1 MIFGRITSCIWGS
14 ASFVGSGSGV
24 SVTPS
29 RQLHSVSTGYAEG
42 LSICPTQFLHEQLA
56 SASPDLLR
64 SMLTTFINTLMPA
77 EADAVCG
84 ADYRESSPDRTNTRT
99 ELIASDASAA

>member
-1 MIFGRITSCIWGS
+1 
-14 ASFVGSGSGV
+14 
-24 SVTPS
+24 
-29 RQLHSVSTGYAEG
+29 
-42 LSICPTQFLHEQLA
+42 
-56 SASPDLLR
+56 
-64 SMLTTFINTLMPA
+64 MLTTFINTLMPA